1 MGGLWTYLLYLYG
14 LLVDAVFP
22 CENLVKLH
30 ANELNRD
37 QYLGRWLFI
46 AAAASSSSS
55 LETFAYVD
63 STLFSMNQSESPERL
78 QLQAAIRLKTSQ
90 CVPKSWNY
98 LLKEESADLATE
110 GRPHMRT
117 ELFSAK
123 CPNTIVVQETDQD
136 YQRILFYCKS
146 FVLIPKSTRILHPE
160 EQCLAD
166 FWNKASCLD
175 MNEFLLIPRTQA
187 LKTSKLRLS
196 THSRDGRDLKN

>member
-1 MGGLWTYLLYLYG
+1 MAGLWTYLLYLYG
-14 LLVDAVFP
+14 LFVDAVFP

-78 QLQAAIRLKTSQ
+78 QLWAAIRLKTGQ
-90 CVPKSWNY
+90 CIPKSWNY

-136 YQRILFYCKS
+136 YQRILFYS
-146 FVLIPKSTRILHPE
+146 RILHPE
-160 EQCLAD
+160 EHCLAD

-175 MNEFLLIPRTQA
+175 MNEFLLIPRTQDA
-187 LKTSKLRLS
+187 CEFQET
-196 THSRDGRDLKN
+196 